1 MSSATSACA
10 RATNAHAVIFALAL
24 IAPAHTAPRQ
34 TNEFKFNNQPP
45 SSRRAHSR
53 VVAARAPRAPKSRP
67 TRVGSFAQPFPR
79 AIAGAR
85 ECRVKNARVALF
97 FLTQSQQHRL
107 RSRHSPPHA
116 RAHAIAHGCHA
127 RAHTAATQRTRLRT
141 RAHHRGTSAA
151 IGRGAHRIDRR
162 RCGAAALTV
171 D

>member
-1 MSSATSACA
+1 VPARVQRTHTPSSSHW
-10 RATNAHAVIFALAL
+10 RSSR
-24 IAPAHTAPRQ
+24 PHTPRLDRRMNSKS
-34 TNEFKFNNQPP
+34 T
-45 SSRRAHSR
+45 SSRRAPGELTRASSPLARLARRNRVQSAPGRSR
-53 VVAARAPRAPKSRP
+53 DRSRGRARMPRQNARD
-67 TRVGSFAQPFPR
+67 GSFF
-79 AIAGAR
+79 
-85 ECRVKNARVALF
+85 VTK
-97 FLTQSQQHRL
+97 SQQHRL
-107 RSRHSPPHA
+107 RYRHSPPHA